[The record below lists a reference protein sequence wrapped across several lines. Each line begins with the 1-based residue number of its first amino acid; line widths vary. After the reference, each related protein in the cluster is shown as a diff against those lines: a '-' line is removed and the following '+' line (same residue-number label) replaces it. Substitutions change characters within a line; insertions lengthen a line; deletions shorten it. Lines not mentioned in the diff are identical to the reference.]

1 MSTSSSESVRRL
13 RIPDLF
19 ASCPLTPSTNPNYKE
34 AAAESRAWINS
45 YSVFADRKRAE
56 FIQGQNELLCS
67 YAYAFAGH
75 EQFRTTCD
83 FVSILEEFMLPK
95 I

>member
-56 FIQGQNELLCS
+56 FIQGQNEL
-67 YAYAFAGH
+67 FA
-75 EQFRTTCD
+75 
-83 FVSILEEFMLPK
+83 LMLTLSRATNNSGRLATLLVF
-95 I
+95 